1 MFYRKGPNVEPSL
14 REELDLG
21 RLKPRLTNIRLGP
34 NHLIAV
40 YALA

>member
-14 REELDLG
+14 REELVF
-21 RLKPRLTNIRLGP
+21 RSLKPMLTNIRLGP